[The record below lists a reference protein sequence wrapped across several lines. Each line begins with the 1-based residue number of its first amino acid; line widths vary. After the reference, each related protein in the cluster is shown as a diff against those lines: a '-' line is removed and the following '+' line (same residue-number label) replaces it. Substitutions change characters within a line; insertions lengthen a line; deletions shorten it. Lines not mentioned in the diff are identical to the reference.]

1 MRWDRLFDD
10 LQAQLD
16 AEGQRELDI
25 EVSDRTRRER
35 AQVGLHERLIA
46 HRGRRIELRLA
57 AGAVVSGSVAD
68 ACSDW
73 LLVEDPGHVG
83 EAGHG
88 GSPDDQEGTE
98 DRGGSDG
105 RGGLAPFGAN
115 LIPFRAIV
123 SITGLGTR
131 AAAGPGVATAK
142 RFGLGYA
149 LRGLSRDRSVVSLTD
164 ISGSVTTGTIDA
176 VGADAL
182 DLSEHP
188 ADLARRA
195 VNVTARRV
203 IPFTAIVVIRNG

>member
-10 LQAQLD
+10 LQAQMD
-16 AEGQRELDI
+16 ADGQRELEL

-46 HRGRRIELRLA
+46 HRGQRVELRLV
-57 AGAVVSGSVAD
+57 AGVRVSGAVAD
-68 ACSDW
+68 AGSDW
-73 LLVEDPGHVG
+73 LLVEDPGHG
-83 EAGHG
+83 GGAGHIGSADECG
-88 GSPDDQEGTE
+88 GTDD
-98 DRGGSDG
+98 
-105 RGGLAPFGAN
+105 RGGLAPFGAS
-115 LIPFRAIV
+115 LVPFGAIV

-149 LRGLSRDRSVVSLTD
+149 LRGLSRDRSVVALTD

-195 VNVTARRV
+195 ANITARRV
-203 IPFTAIVVIRNG
+203 IPFSAIVVVRNG

>member
-16 AEGQRELDI
+16 SGGQRELDL

-46 HRGRRIELRLA
+46 HRGLGVELRLA
-57 AGAVVSGSVAD
+57 AGVLVSGTVVD
-68 ACSDW
+68 AGSDW
-73 LLVEDPGHVG
+73 LLIDDPG
-83 EAGHG
+83 
-88 GSPDDQEGTE
+88 
-98 DRGGSDG
+98 DRGS
-105 RGGLAPFGAN
+105 LV
-115 LIPFRAIV
+115 PFRAIV
-123 SITGLGTR
+123 AISSLGIR

-164 ISGSVTTGTIDA
+164 IGGAVTTGTIDA

-188 ADLARRA
+188 ADVARRA
-195 VNVTARRV
+195 ANIVARRV
-203 IPFTAIVVIRNG
+203 IPFTAIVVVRHG

>member
-10 LQAQLD
+10 LQAQMD
-16 AEGQRELDI
+16 AEGQRELDL

-46 HRGRRIELRLA
+46 HRGLRVELRLA
-57 AGAVVSGSVAD
+57 AGVVASGAVAD
-68 ACSDW
+68 AGSDW
-73 LLVEDPGHVG
+73 LLVDDPGH
-83 EAGHG
+83 
-88 GSPDDQEGTE
+88 Q
-98 DRGGSDG
+98 
-105 RGGLAPFGAN
+105 APFGAS
-115 LIPFRAIV
+115 LIPFAAIV
-123 SITGLGTR
+123 SITGLGVR

-164 ISGSVTTGTIDA
+164 ISGAVTTGTIDA

-195 VNVTARRV
+195 VNVLARRV
-203 IPFTAIVVIRNG
+203 IPFTAIVVVRNG

>member
-16 AEGQRELDI
+16 ADGQRELDL

-46 HRGRRIELRLA
+46 HRGLGVELRLA
-57 AGAVVSGSVAD
+57 AGAQVCGTVAD
-68 ACSDW
+68 AGLDW
-73 LLVEDPGHVG
+73 LLVH
-83 EAGHG
+83 
-88 GSPDDQEGTE
+88 
-98 DRGGSDG
+98 DRGERGS
-105 RGGLAPFGAN
+105 LVPFGA
-115 LIPFRAIV
+115 IV
-123 SITGLGTR
+123 AITGLGVR
-131 AAAGPGVATAK
+131 AAAGQGVVTAK

-149 LRGLSRDRSVVSLTD
+149 LRGLSRNRSVVSLAD

-188 ADLARRA
+188 ADVARRA
-195 VNVTARRV
+195 ENIVARRIV
-203 IPFTAIVVIRNG
+203 PFTAIVAIRHG